1 MSFLLKIENIAKS
14 SKILLSEETF
24 FLRSKD
30 RSRTHDQ
37 KVNKIL
43 LTAGQAPAST
53 LLVLKKQS
61 SVIMSSGSSSALAWP
76 IIK

>member
-14 SKILLSEETF
+14 SKILISGESF

-37 KVNKIL
+37 KVGHNIYL
-43 LTAGQAPAST
+43 QFGSFCEAAMIVLGIYGRT
-53 LLVLKKQS
+53 LQGLC
-61 SVIMSSGSSSALAWP
+61 
-76 IIK
+76 